1 MSGRHSNWRRRWSA
15 RKRGRKPARGATPV
29 FARSTQR
36 TRQQGERSTTLGAST
51 KRRATDMY
59 ALIWM
64 MLFHQPEW
72 KTSSF
77 LTQKDY
83 EFRIEMCE
91 WRMN

>member
-1 MSGRHSNWRRRWSA
+1 
-15 RKRGRKPARGATPV
+15 
-29 FARSTQR
+29 
-36 TRQQGERSTTLGAST
+36 
-51 KRRATDMY
+51 MY

-83 EFRIEMCE
+83 EFRTEMCE

>member
-1 MSGRHSNWRRRWSA
+1 
-15 RKRGRKPARGATPV
+15 
-29 FARSTQR
+29 
-36 TRQQGERSTTLGAST
+36 
-51 KRRATDMY
+51 MY